1 MILPKDIRNIARIS
15 KLIFK
20 KYNEEKLINIEHKRY
35 LICAMILHKNNH
47 VIGFNNYIKTH
58 PLTKQIH
65 PRYIL
70 TTHAEIDA
78 LNKWNENWRITN
90 STTLYTIG
98 LTPHGNYC
106 TSKPCKS
113 CMETI
118 KEFNIKRIVYCKAL
132 NNNSIFSINQLSID

>member
-1 MILPKDIRNIARIS
+1 MTILPKDIRNIARIS
-15 KLIFK
+15 KYIFK
-20 KYNEEKLINIEHKRY
+20 KYNDEKEINIKNKRY
-35 LICAMILHKNNH
+35 MFCAMIRHKNNH
-47 VIGFNNYIKTH
+47 VVGFNNYVKTH

-70 TTHAEIDA
+70 KTHAEIDA
-78 LNKWNENWRITN
+78 INKWNDSWLITN

-98 LTPHGNYC
+98 LKPNGDYC

-118 KEFNIKRIVYCKAL
+118 KEFGIKRIVYCNAL
-132 NNNSIFSINQLSID
+132 NNNTEFKISLLNI